1 MAGEAVDIDR
11 DDPLSDDSRPNDSR
25 PDDPMLVAYR
35 HDAHKLTGHPHEAA
49 PETHAGVPVNR
60 TVPLGA
66 DGDAAALSRPGADP
80 RQTVDNHATGYRL
93 SVLTG
98 ETQFD
103 LENASRATLASA
115 IDDLLAI
122 PDPETAHR
130 TWLTSDVA
138 ALFNE
143 SSYYP
148 YTSLKYHTLLVA
160 ALLDNYRAGHD
171 FADLR
176 LVVDPGDVI
185 VPHRTVYVDRVDTVD
200 EAAEIDDD
208 TDTGDFALRITGDPT
223 PDRPTT
229 RLGTHPRRSWAS
241 TWSNLPAHPLET
253 DRDRFDRVLD
263 ANLRRIRSWSTAL
276 QYLEDFG
283 GWRPER

>member
-1 MAGEAVDIDR
+1 M
-11 DDPLSDDSRPNDSR
+11 
-25 PDDPMLVAYR
+25 
-35 HDAHKLTGHPHEAA
+35 
-49 PETHAGVPVNR
+49 
-60 TVPLGA
+60 
-66 DGDAAALSRPGADP
+66 
-80 RQTVDNHATGYRL
+80 
-93 SVLTG
+93 
-98 ETQFD
+98 
-103 LENASRATLASA
+103 
-115 IDDLLAI
+115 
-122 PDPETAHR
+122 
-130 TWLTSDVA
+130 A

-176 LVVDPGDVI
+176 LIADPGDVI
-185 VPHRTVYVDRVDTVD
+185 VPHRTVYVDSSDRVHRDHT
-200 EAAEIDDD
+200 
-208 TDTGDFALRITGDPT
+208 TDPGFTLRITGDPT
-223 PDRPTT
+223 PDRATA

-276 QYLEDFG
+276 QYLEEFT
-283 GWRPER
+283 GWGADR